1 MSVIKE
7 IAYTEPLVDVVDG
20 KAVISRRAA
29 AGGVWGVAR
38 ARKKTLPPPP

>member
-29 AGGVWGVAR
+29 AGVWGVAR